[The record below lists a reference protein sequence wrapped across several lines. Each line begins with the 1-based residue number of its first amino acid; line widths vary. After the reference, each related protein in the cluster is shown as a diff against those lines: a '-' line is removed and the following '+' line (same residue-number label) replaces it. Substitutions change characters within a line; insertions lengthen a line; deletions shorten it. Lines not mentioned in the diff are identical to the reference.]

1 MLAPHVS
8 YLIFYDLSVDA
19 VHRYLT
25 SMGLNQPDDPAF
37 AKSLQPVLQR
47 YHRIPADERDENKF
61 VDTVLKMAEQ
71 YSQGY
76 PLRLTDWGEFI
87 YPSQTLRQQ
96 QIFRWRAVVMR
107 GAMRPK
113 DAPPPLIVQH
123 TRTTLSRFAP
133 FLASE
138 IQPSSEWDLLY
149 CVERDDEGISPF
161 EWVEAAV
168 RNYRFL
174 YAWNLSAKDPIPRD
188 ELDRIY
194 NWAVGEA
201 TLLRMPPGSLERPE
215 KVLTLPASLRG
226 FLN

>member
-1 MLAPHVS
+1 MLDPHVW

-19 VHRYLT
+19 IHRCLPM
-25 SMGLNQPDDPAF
+25 MGLNLPEDPVF
-37 AKSLQPVLQR
+37 AKTLQPVLQK
-47 YHRIPADERDENKF
+47 YHKIPVDERGETEF
-61 VDTVLKMAEQ
+61 VDTVFKMAERYGQ
-71 YSQGY
+71 SY
-76 PLRLTDWGEFI
+76 PLRLTDWGKFI
-87 YPSQTLRQQ
+87 YPTETTRQQ

-107 GAMRPK
+107 GVMRPK
-113 DAPPPLIVQH
+113 DSPPPPLIVQH
-123 TRTTLSRFAP
+123 TRTTLSRFVP
-133 FLASE
+133 FSASE
-138 IQPSSEWDLLY
+138 LQPSSEWDLLY

-201 TLLRMPPGSLERPE
+201 ALLRMPPGSLERPE
-215 KVLTLPASLRG
+215 KVLTLPASLRD
-226 FLN
+226 F